1 MKTAGKR
8 AGSGARRRKTAATGP
23 VKGQNAKLLRMV
35 LRHFG
40 TAMTMALCRRLG
52 YEAC

>member
-1 MKTAGKR
+1 MKTARKR
-8 AGSGARRRKTAATGP
+8 VSSAVKRRKTAARRY
-23 VKGQNAKLLRMV
+23 VKGPDEKLLRMV

>member
-1 MKTAGKR
+1 MKTARKR
-8 AGSGARRRKTAATGP
+8 VGSAVRRKKTAATGS
-23 VKGQNAKLLRMV
+23 VQSQAAKLLRMS

>member
-1 MKTAGKR
+1 MKTAIKR
-8 AGSGARRRKTAATGP
+8 VGSGVRRRKTAARRSIKGP
-23 VKGQNAKLLRMV
+23 DAKLLRMV